1 MFWRTV
7 ITAVLRTSTAA
18 APNGHTYWQSVTRG
32 CCSTSALSLLTSSL
46 VHAPVRL
53 SASFRYPQGEE
64 LTQEEHPILGGLS
77 PTDLVLL
84 SCGKMVHE
92 SNMFRTIYP
101 LDIVFYDAFTQ
112 PNSLSGKR
120 LLAMD
125 PLSTHNGIMSD
136 PFTSIM
142 PLVEPTEEKL
152 EITDSDQVEHRRV
165 RCSSV
170 IKKRKKKM
178 NKHKYRKWRKKMR
191 FLRQRLGK

>member
-18 APNGHTYWQSVTRG
+18 APNGHVYWRSVSRG
-32 CCSTSALSLLTSSL
+32 CCSTSALSLLTSPL

-53 SASFRYPQGEE
+53 SASFRYREGEE
-64 LTQEEHPILGGLS
+64 AHEEHPIMRGLS

-84 SCGKMVHE
+84 SCGRMIHE
-92 SNMFRTIYP
+92 NMFWSISP
-101 LDIVFYDAFTQ
+101 LDIVFYDAFSK
-112 PNSLSGKR
+112 PNILPGGRR
-120 LLAMD
+120 LPAMD
-125 PLSTHNGIMSD
+125 PISFNNGIVSD
-136 PFTSIM
+136 PFDSIL
-142 PLVEPTEEKL
+142 PLTEPVEKKPAQ
-152 EITDSDQVEHRRV
+152 TDPEQAHRRV

-178 NKHKYRKWRKKMR
+178 NKHKYRKWRKKTR

>member
-18 APNGHTYWQSVTRG
+18 APNGHAYWQSVTRG
-32 CCSTSALSLLTSSL
+32 CCSTSALTLLTSSL

-64 LTQEEHPILGGLS
+64 LTQEEHPILRGLS

-84 SCGKMVHE
+84 SCGRMVHE
-92 SNMFRTIYP
+92 NNMFGSIHP
-101 LDIVFYDAFTQ
+101 LDILFYDALTQ
-112 PNSLSGKR
+112 PNSFPGRR

-125 PLSTHNGIMSD
+125 PLSSLNGIMSD

-142 PLVEPTEEKL
+142 PLVEPAEEKPAK
-152 EITDSDQVEHRRV
+152 TDPDQLVHRRV